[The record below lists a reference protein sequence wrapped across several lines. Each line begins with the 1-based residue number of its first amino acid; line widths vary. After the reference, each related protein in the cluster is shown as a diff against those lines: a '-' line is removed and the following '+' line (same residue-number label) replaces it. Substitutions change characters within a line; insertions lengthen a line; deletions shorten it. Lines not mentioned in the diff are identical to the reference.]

1 MDTPTITDD
10 SRIFQKDGLGSV
22 RVIMKDN
29 EPWFVGRDVCAIL
42 GTEVED
48 LPRILDRDERMP
60 LIAIPDSIR
69 RCNDYNKLRKDT
81 LLISEAGVYSLI
93 LRSRKPAAKAFKR
106 WVTHEV
112 LPAIHRHGIY
122 ATAPTVE
129 RMLADP
135 DAMIAALTELK
146 RERELRKEA
155 EAGLSLALPK
165 AETYDAVVAPREL
178 TLAAFCRRL
187 ENTNLNLVR
196 TCLMQAGVL
205 YQDRS
210 GRPRVYARYRDTHFS
225 EKFDSRHGSVTIM
238 VLPKGQQL
246 LTRYHADGVL
256 ARRATFSRPV
266 DWHEQED

>member
-1 MDTPTITDD
+1 MDTPTITDA

-29 EPWFVGRDVCAIL
+29 EPWFVGRDACAIL
-42 GTEVED
+42 GTRGD
-48 LPRILDRDERMP
+48 SLPNILDRDEVLP
-60 LIAIPDSIR
+60 LATIPNSIGGGS
-69 RCNDYNKLRKDT
+69 NYNGLRKDT
-81 LLISEAGVYSLI
+81 LLISEAGLYSLI
-93 LRSRKPAAKAFKR
+93 LRSRKPKAKQFKR
-106 WVTHEV
+106 WITHEV
-112 LPAIHRHGIY
+112 LPAIRRHGLY
-122 ATAPTVE
+122 ATGATVE

-135 DAMIAALTELK
+135 DAMIAVLAELK
-146 RERELRKEA
+146 RERELRKEL
-155 EAGLSLALPK
+155 EADFWNALPK
-165 AETYDAVVAPREL
+165 AETYDAVVAPCEL

-205 YQDRS
+205 YMDRS
-210 GRPRVYARYRDTHFS
+210 GNPRVYARYRDTHFS

-238 VLPKGQQL
+238 VQPKGQQL

>member
-1 MDTPTITDD
+1 MNASAITNAAQ
-10 SRIFQKDGLGSV
+10 IFRKDRLGSV
-22 RVIMKDN
+22 RVIMKED

-42 GTEVED
+42 GTEAED
-48 LPRILDRDERMP
+48 IPKILDKDERIP
-60 LIAIPDSIR
+60 LMALYSLVR
-69 RCNDYNKLRKDT
+69 NNNNYKGLRKNT
-81 LLISEAGVYSLI
+81 ILISEAGLYSLI
-93 LRSRKPAAKAFKR
+93 LRSRKPEAREFRR
-106 WVTHEV
+106 WMTHEV
-112 LPAIHRHGIY
+112 LPSLRRHGIY

-205 YQDRS
+205 YQDKS

-266 DWHEQED
+266 DWHEQD

>member
-1 MDTPTITDD
+1 MNASAITSA

-29 EPWFVGRDVCAIL
+29 EPWFVGRDVCTIL
-42 GTEVED
+42 GTD
-48 LPRILDRDERMP
+48 PKDIPAILDKDERIP
-60 LIAIPDSIR
+60 LIALLDIMHSIS
-69 RCNDYNKLRKDT
+69 DYKGLRKDT
-81 LLISEAGVYSLI
+81 LLVSEAGLYSLI

-112 LPAIHRHGIY
+112 LPAIHRHGLY

-205 YQDRS
+205 YQDKS

-256 ARRATFSRPV
+256 ARRATSSKPV

>member
-1 MDTPTITDD
+1 MDTPTITNAAQ
-10 SRIFQKDGLGSV
+10 IFQKDRLGSV
-22 RVIMKDN
+22 RVVMKEN
-29 EPWFVGRDVCAIL
+29 EPWFVAWDVCDIL
-42 GTEVED
+42 GTNPKD
-48 LPRILDRDERMP
+48 IPAILDRGEYIP
-60 LIAIPDSIR
+60 LIAVKSLIETP
-69 RCNDYNKLRKDT
+69 NVFKGLRKDS
-81 LLISEAGVYSLI
+81 LFISEPGMYSLI
-93 LRSRKPAAKAFKR
+93 LRSRKPEAREFRR
-106 WVTHEV
+106 WMTHEV
-112 LPAIHRHGIY
+112 LPSLRRHGIY

-205 YQDRS
+205 YQDKS

-246 LTRYHADGVL
+246 LTRYHVDGVL
-256 ARRATFSRPV
+256 ARRATSSKPV

>member
-1 MDTPTITDD
+1 MNASAITNA
-10 SRIFQKDGLGSV
+10 SRIFQKDDLGSV

-29 EPWFVGRDVCAIL
+29 EPWFVGRDVCIIL
-42 GTEVED
+42 GTD
-48 LPRILDRDERMP
+48 PKDIPAILDRDERMP
-60 LIAIPDSIR
+60 LSAILGIIDSVS
-69 RCNDYNKLRKDT
+69 DYNRLRKDT

-122 ATAPTVE
+122 ATESTVE

-165 AETYDAVVAPREL
+165 AETYDAVVAPCEL

-205 YQDRS
+205 YMDRS
-210 GRPRVYARYRDTHFS
+210 GNPRVYARYRDTHFS

-256 ARRATFSRPV
+256 ARRATSSKPV